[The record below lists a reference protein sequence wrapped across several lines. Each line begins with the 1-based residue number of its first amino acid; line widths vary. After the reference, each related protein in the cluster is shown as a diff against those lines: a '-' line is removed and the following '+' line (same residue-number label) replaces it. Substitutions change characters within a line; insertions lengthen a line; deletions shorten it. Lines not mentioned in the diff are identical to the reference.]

1 MNAKMSS
8 LFAGVAL
15 LAGVGIANAEER
27 LTTASMD
34 SVTAGWYTVPTVSFY
49 KNIDTNVNTYLN
61 VHKTVSSDVYVS
73 GQLADAEASAS
84 CSSYNCVSE
93 TLTVTNT
100 GYYTPTT
107 AYSSSLSAGN

>member
-1 MNAKMSS
+1 MNAKVSS
-8 LFAGVAL
+8 LFAGIAL

-27 LTTASMD
+27 LTAASMD
-34 SVTAGWYTVPTVSFY
+34 SVTAGWYNVPNVSFY
-49 KNIDTNVNTYLN
+49 KDINTNVSAYLN
-61 VHKTVSSDVYVS
+61 VHKTVNSDVYVS

-107 AYSSSLSAGN
+107 AYSQSLSAGN

>member
-8 LFAGVAL
+8 LFAGIAL

-27 LTTASMD
+27 LTAASMD
-34 SVTAGWYTVPTVSFY
+34 SVTAGWYNVSFY
-49 KNIDTNVNTYLN
+49 KDINTNVDATLHVN
-61 VHKTVSSDVYVS
+61 KTVNSDVYVN

-100 GYYTPTT
+100 GYYSPTT
-107 AYSSSLSAGN
+107 AYSQSLSAGN